1 MYRVFDTKGDT
12 SQLTVEWTRHP
23 SDLDN
28 STSNFSNHTEVSNG
42 SLNASITVWDLKI
55 TDFGNYEVVVCSNC
69 TCNSTV
75 FHLYYIECDPQDV
88 PQPYPTFTK
97 KVIAEPALQQI
108 EQLEVTFMGSTS
120 TFDYPTAWDRDHEND
135 DICNESAESDLQSN
149 LFSCNRTE
157 NTFGNCSFTANL
169 YIYKPTYTSSGNYT
183 VQAVGGGSGGSSQI
197 ATYELS
203 EFHAYNTS
211 FLTPKQG

>member
-28 STSNFSNHTEVSNG
+28 STSNFTNHTEVTNS

-55 TDFGNYEVVVCSNC
+55 TDFGNYEVMVCSNC

-75 FHLYYIECDPQDV
+75 FHLYYNKCNPQHV
-88 PQPYPTFTK
+88 PQPAQTFTK

-169 YIYKPTYTSSGNYT
+169 YIYKPTYKSSGNYT
-183 VQAVGGGSGGSSQI
+183 VQAVGGGSSQI

-203 EFHAYNTS
+203 EFRAYNTS